1 MNDYIKKVEDKK
13 LKKLKEENIEEFNRQ
28 KAIIEKSR
36 KKNKLKSTEKFVVK
50 LFLAFFCIITYNLNG
65 APILYL
71 IYGIT
76 SMFII
81 RKINKV

>member
-50 LFLAFFCIITYNLNG
+50 LFLAFLCIITYNLNG

>member
-36 KKNKLKSTEKFVVK
+36 KK
-50 LFLAFFCIITYNLNG
+50 INLNRQKN
-65 APILYL
+65 LL
-71 IYGIT
+71 
-76 SMFII
+76 
-81 RKINKV
+81 

>member
-36 KKNKLKSTEKFVVK
+36 KKK
-50 LFLAFFCIITYNLNG
+50 
-65 APILYL
+65 
-71 IYGIT
+71 
-76 SMFII
+76 
-81 RKINKV
+81 